1 MEKRFVYADN
11 AATTAV
17 SEGVLNAMLPYFTD
31 NYGNPSSMHRKGRDA
46 GRAVENARAQV
57 AESLNC
63 HPSEI
68 YFTSGGTESDCM
80 AITGF
85 AMAQNKRHI
94 ITTATEHKAVLEA
107 CKRLE
112 KQGFE
117 VTYLMPDRYGFVTA
131 EQVKNAIRDDT
142 ALVTVMYANN
152 EVGTIMPVEEI
163 GRVCKEKG
171 VCFHTDAVQA
181 VGNVDIDVKA
191 QHIDMLSLSGHK
203 IHAAKGV
210 GALYIRNGV
219 SVLPLI
225 TGGGQEKGKRS
236 GTENVPAIVGLG
248 EAVKIACE
256 DIESKRKRIT
266 ALRDRLA
273 DSLVK
278 LGGRLNGNDNRLMGN
293 VSVSFAGYES
303 ETLLL
308 LLDSRGICASGG
320 SACSSGQTT
329 YSHVLKAMGISENE
343 AKGTLRFTLNE
354 ENSTED
360 VDYITEAMGEIIARL
375 KKMKEV

>member
-107 CKRLE
+107 CKKLE
-112 KQGFE
+112 KRGFE

-163 GRVCKEKG
+163 GRVCKEKD

-203 IHAAKGV
+203 IHAAKGI
-210 GALYIRNGV
+210 GAIYIRNGV
-219 SVLPLI
+219 PVLPLI

-354 ENSTED
+354 ENSMED